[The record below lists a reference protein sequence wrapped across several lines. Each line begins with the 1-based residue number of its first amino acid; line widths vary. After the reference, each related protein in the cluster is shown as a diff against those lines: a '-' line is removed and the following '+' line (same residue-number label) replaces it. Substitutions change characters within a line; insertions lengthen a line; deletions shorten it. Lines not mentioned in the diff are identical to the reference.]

1 MKWFKVLIFLFGIVY
16 LNAQVDSSMQTMSCC
31 PSGKYYKNVVSV
43 GGKYL
48 FTSLNNTRAALS
60 ENGFLLDKMPLSI
73 NSGYF
78 SFQKSFIFNNWAH
91 YKATIMHL

>member
-43 GGKYL
+43 GASIYL
-48 FTSLNNTRAALS
+48 PLNNTRAALS
-60 ENGFLLDKMPLSI
+60 ENGFLLDENAFEYQLRL
-73 NSGYF
+73 
-78 SFQKSFIFNNWAH
+78 FQLPKSFIFNNWTH